1 MKKALLGFSIF
12 LIMGCVSAPRVQLI
26 PEAVLS
32 APDLNEG
39 TTQKTTLHWWLSLQ
53 DEMLD
58 ELIEFGLEGSPT
70 PQVALARFEQA
81 QIGFEVIKA
90 NRWPSLL
97 GLGSRDVRN
106 ISGTSSDTRSDLGV
120 LGFSWDAGLWG
131 KRRLEIENARQ
142 FKKQRWYEY
151 QSVQLALSASIA
163 ETYFQIIEQQMQ
175 LALLNSQ
182 LEVSRDLERLI
193 EARFSR
199 GQSPVS
205 DLYQQRE
212 STQSLKQLKIDRE
225 TNIEVLEKS
234 LDVLVGEVPDSNA
247 RVKTKSMPSKLKVI
261 DARQQREQTKYRPDI
276 RAGYARLQQVASVAG
291 IRFAERL
298 PSLQVTA
305 NLTSVSER
313 GATSEWVSRGLDLAI
328 PIYAG
333 GRLRDLEHESL
344 QALEEERQSY
354 LALWLAVLEEVD
366 GLNYQYRQQKAVI
379 TSLEKRRG
387 YASQALNAARNRY
400 VLGDQNYLEVLVA
413 LKELQNADRFLI
425 SEQLLLVILW
435 VRTAEATGQP
445 ICQNL
450 ECLES

>member
-32 APDLNEG
+32 APGLNEG
-39 TTQKTTLHWWLSLQ
+39 ATQKTTLHWWLSLQ

-58 ELIEFGLEGSPT
+58 ELIELGLEGSPT
-70 PQVALARFEQA
+70 PQVALARFEQT

-261 DARQQREQTKYRPDI
+261 DARQQREQTKYRPE
-276 RAGYARLQQVASVAG
+276 ARLREAKPQQ
-291 IRFAERL
+291 F
-298 PSLQVTA
+298 
-305 NLTSVSER
+305 
-313 GATSEWVSRGLDLAI
+313 SR
-328 PIYAG
+328 
-333 GRLRDLEHESL
+333 
-344 QALEEERQSY
+344 
-354 LALWLAVLEEVD
+354 
-366 GLNYQYRQQKAVI
+366 
-379 TSLEKRRG
+379 
-387 YASQALNAARNRY
+387 
-400 VLGDQNYLEVLVA
+400 
-413 LKELQNADRFLI
+413 
-425 SEQLLLVILW
+425 
-435 VRTAEATGQP
+435 
-445 ICQNL
+445 
-450 ECLES
+450 